1 MDIEVAL
8 VPNQARAWQGLL
20 GIVIDELRASS
31 TIVTLLDLGCSE
43 LYLTATL
50 RDARHIARQTGASTA
65 GERHGR
71 TPRGFDFNNSPA
83 ELRHAQLRDRPV
95 VLCTTNGTN
104 VLGRLQRLPVT
115 IVGCLLN
122 ARAVAEAAVRL
133 AEARG
138 LSVGIACAG
147 TAGRFALDDMV
158 AAGVIVEDLLA
169 VAAERGLECRL
180 DDAAL
185 ASRRLAANCDDL
197 AAVLAESVAGRLVTS
212 LGAAADVTICAE
224 LDSSRT
230 VPILR
235 PGPPLMIE
243 RLERAGP

>member
-1 MDIEVAL
+1 MDIDVAL
-8 VPNQARAWQGLL
+8 VPSQARAWQGLV

-31 TIVTLLDLGCSE
+31 TIVTLLDLGCSD

-50 RDARHIARQTGASTA
+50 REARQIARRTGAALA
-65 GERHGR
+65 GERHGQ

-83 ELRHAQLRDRPV
+83 ELRHAEVRDRGV

-104 VLGRLQRLPVT
+104 VLGRLQGLPVT
-115 IVGCLLN
+115 LVGCLLN

-133 AEARG
+133 AEPQG

-147 TAGRFALDDMV
+147 TAGRFALDDMI
-158 AAGVIVEDLLA
+158 AAGVIVDDLLQA
-169 VAAERGLECRL
+169 AAEHGVRCHL
-180 DDAAL
+180 DDAAI
-185 ASRRLAANCDDL
+185 ASRRLAASCDDF
-197 AAVLAESVAGRLVTS
+197 AAALAESVAGRLVTG
-212 LGAAADVTICAE
+212 LGAADDVEICAQ

-235 PGPPLMIE
+235 AGPPLTIE
-243 RLERAGP
+243 RLHGSRP